1 MTSSEESILSSG
13 NSRKCGDERPPLRKT
28 IRRHLQQNCL
38 KYIVGLL
45 VLGLVGESVYIYH
58 IDMGLTRIPNDPYD
72 RWFGPDISHNSPEIW
87 DADRQSFIRNARPV
101 PIHSHN
107 DYERPLPLFEA
118 LGSGCIS
125 VEADVHLRG
134 SNLLVGHS
142 KSSLRDDKT
151 LQSLYLEPLQRI
163 FEAQNAK
170 LTDGEWRGVFDH
182 APEQTLIL
190 VIDLKTS
197 GKETFAELDAQLQP
211 LRDLDFLTYWNG
223 KERVMRPLTV
233 VASGNTPF
241 DSVLAMNAT
250 RRDVFW
256 DAKLEQLRSIQ
267 DDFTTDPPRYRYN
280 ISNSYLASTRFRNAI
295 LFRYSNNSE
304 VDTETAWGK
313 DFAATQIEQAESRGL
328 LARYWDTPSD
338 PPNVREI
345 AWRVLIDEKVGLLN
359 MDDLGIVRARAKG
372 WGEIPNELR

>member
-1 MTSSEESILSSG
+1 MTSSEESILPSG
-13 NSRKCGDERPPLRKT
+13 NSQKSGDGRRPLAKIFRY
-28 IRRHLQQNCL
+28 HLQKNCL

-45 VLGLVGESVYIYH
+45 VLGLVGESVYIYRL
-58 IDMGLTRIPNDPYD
+58 DMGLSRIPNDPYD
-72 RWFGPDISHNSPEIW
+72 RWFGQDISHNSPEIW
-87 DADRQSFIRNARPV
+87 DDDRQSFIRHARPV

-107 DYERPLPLFEA
+107 DYDRRLPLFEA

-142 KSSLRDDKT
+142 KSSLSDDKT
-151 LQSLYLEPLQRI
+151 LQSLYLEPLQRML
-163 FEAQNAK
+163 EAQNAQR
-170 LTDGEWRGVFDH
+170 TDGAWRGVFDH

-197 GKETFAELDAQLQP
+197 GKETFAEVDAQLQP
-211 LRDLDFLTYWNG
+211 LRDLDYLTYWNG
-223 KERVMRPLTV
+223 KERIMRPLTV

-250 RRDVFW
+250 HRDIFW
-256 DAKLEQLRSIQ
+256 DAKLEQLRSIE
-267 DDFTTDPPRYRYN
+267 DDFTTDPPKYRYN

-295 LFRYSNNSE
+295 LFRYENNSE
-304 VDTETAWGK
+304 IDTETAWGK

-328 LARYWDTPSD
+328 LTRYWDTPSD

-345 AWRVLIDEKVGLLN
+345 AWRVLVDEKIGLLN
-359 MDDLGIVRARAKG
+359 MDDLGTVRARAKG
-372 WGEIPNELR
+372 WGELPTELR